1 MSVALLLILFFI
13 LFIIVFLY
21 YIEPVLFKQK
31 LSNNNEHG
39 SARWA
44 TKNEIKKNFRKD
56 NILNISKVGFPIYF
70 DKSLNNVWFDDM
82 TPHWCYLGSSGSG
95 KTATSVLVLCALIAN
110 SKENRSVFI
119 TDPKGEVFSETS
131 LMFQENGYNIITVD
145 FRTPSK
151 SKKIN
156 LLEPCIL
163 EYDKYI
169 EHENNVTDIDKE
181 VDLIKHRLTIVNA
194 EKKYIKEN
202 KEKILKV
209 DSQFNEIKYLNM
221 LNQKVPILE
230 ERLNQLGSLSVDE
243 ENKSL
248 FHYAECNRLITS
260 ISSMIMSEK
269 ESKDPFWNNSAK
281 NLLEGIIGLFLEDY
295 KAGKIKREQIT
306 LTSIKKFQNSSMT
319 EDNATILKDYVESK
333 PYGSKSKDS
342 LLSILSSAEN
352 TYKSITSVFNEKM
365 SIFDDINVANITS
378 ESDFA
383 FDILGKEKTAM
394 YIIVPDEDKTYF
406 SLITMIVGLIYKEL
420 VKLANIQQNKR
431 LLIPI
436 DFILDEF
443 ANCPPLVDPSIETM
457 VSVARSRGMRFHL
470 YIQSFAQLNSVY
482 GKDIAQAT
490 LDNCGLCYLKTNTD
504 ETAQTLSRML
514 GNTTLESNSI
524 NYSLGLNVNG
534 SKSTNLIGR
543 ALLTPDE
550 IKQLHYKTIIFTSVG
565 HPVFRETVF
574 YKKIKCYKGGC
585 IERKINTLQK
595 LDNTY
600 YTVEDINKIKNTSFN
615 MIDNTMSNQ
624 KEQLEILVEELIP
637 ELESTIYTVEY
648 YTERNSVF
656 LFIGFSNALSLS
668 KINNIGNLID
678 ENKYEWKLKNNDS
691 SAKYGTELEVNIKGM
706 GVM

>member
-1 MSVALLLILFFI
+1 MLFILFFI
-13 LFIIVFLY
+13 LLVIFFMY
-21 YIEPVLFKQK
+21 YVEPKLSKQK
-31 LSNNNEHG
+31 LNNNNEHG

-44 TKNEIKKNFRKD
+44 TKHEIKSNFRKD
-56 NILNISKVGFPIYF
+56 SIMNVSKVGFPIYF
-70 DKSLNNVWFDDM
+70 DKALNNVWFDDV

-95 KTATSVLVLCALIAN
+95 KTATSVLVLCALIATA
-110 SKENRSVFI
+110 KENRSVFI

-131 LMFQENGYNIITVD
+131 LMFRENGYNIITVD

-151 SKKIN
+151 SQKIN

-169 EHENNVTDIDKE
+169 KHEKIMKQINKE
-181 VDLIKHRLTIVNA
+181 IELILSRKRILSG
-194 EKKYIKEN
+194 EKKYIEENRKEIFN
-202 KEKILKV
+202 KDNLFDYKLYLKKLNEKA
-209 DSQFNEIKYLNM
+209 
-221 LNQKVPILE
+221 PILE
-230 ERLNQLGSLSVDE
+230 EKLNELKLKSINEENISLS
-243 ENKSL
+243 
-248 FHYAECNRLITS
+248 HYAESNRLISS

-269 ESKDPFWNNSAK
+269 ESKDPFWNNSAR

-295 KAGKIKREQIT
+295 KDGKITREKIT

-319 EDNATILKDYVESK
+319 EENATILKDYIENK

-365 SIFDDINVANITS
+365 AIFDDINVANITS
-378 ESDFA
+378 SSDFD

-420 VKLANIQQNKR
+420 VKLANIQKDKR
-431 LLIPI
+431 LPVPI

-524 NYSLGLNVNG
+524 NYSLGLTNING

-543 ALLTPDE
+543 PLLTPDE
-550 IKQLHYKTIIFTSVG
+550 IKQLHFKTIIFTSIG
-565 HPVFRETVF
+565 HPIFRSTVF
-574 YKKIKCYKGGC
+574 YKNIKCYKAGC
-585 IERKINTLQK
+585 INRKINTIKK

-600 YTVEDINKIKNTSFN
+600 YTVEDINKNKNTN
-615 MIDNTMSNQ
+615 YTIVDNTMITQ
-624 KEQLEILVEELIP
+624 KEKLEELVKSLTP
-637 ELESTIYTVEY
+637 ELESTMYNVEY
-648 YTERNSVF
+648 YTENHLVYA
-656 LFIGFSNALSLS
+656 FIGFNNALSLS
-668 KINNIGNLID
+668 KLNNISKLIN
-678 ENKYEWKLKNNDS
+678 ENKYEWKMKNNDS
-691 SAKYGTELEVNIKGM
+691 SAKYGTELEINIRGIGGM
-706 GVM
+706 